1 MHNSKDSLIALSL
14 KHQGNWDKMYKDLV
28 AHKMPEDYF
37 FDKVN
42 NLECG
47 VITML
52 DSGYPEQ
59 LKHVPKPPFVL
70 YYYGNYS
77 MLQEYRKNISVV
89 GSRNNSE
96 YGQKVTEELAG
107 GLAEKGY
114 TIVSGLALGID
125 AIAHQA
131 AIDKGGR
138 TVAVLGCGIDN
149 FYLKT
154 NEELFNLMKE
164 QYLVISEY
172 PEDTI
177 PSPEHFPIRNRI
189 IAGLSK
195 TLIVTEASHH
205 SGSIIT
211 ALLALQGNADV
222 MCVPYPAGQ
231 FSECNRLIMNGA
243 ILVESVDDV
252 IDQMSPF

>member
-14 KHQGNWDKMYKDLV
+14 KHQGNWDKIYKDLI
-28 AHKMPEDYF
+28 ARNMPEDCYF
-37 FDKVN
+37 DRVN
-42 NLECG
+42 QLECG

-52 DSGYPEQ
+52 DSSYPEQ
-59 LKHVPKPPFVL
+59 LKHITKPPFVL
-70 YYYGNYS
+70 YYYGDLS
-77 MLQEYRKNISVV
+77 MLQEYGKNISIV

-96 YGQKVTEELAG
+96 YGQKITEELAG
-107 GLAEKGY
+107 GLAEKGF

-125 AIAHQA
+125 AIAHRA
-131 AIDKGGR
+131 AIDNSGK

-154 NEELFNLMKE
+154 NEELYRLMKE

-172 PEDTI
+172 PEDTL
-177 PSPEHFPIRNRI
+177 PSPEFFPIRNRI

-195 TLIVTEASHH
+195 TLIVTEAGHH

-222 MCVPYPAGQ
+222 MCVPHPAGQ

-243 ILVESVDDV
+243 FLVESVDDV
-252 IDQMSPF
+252 INQMSSF